1 MGVLS
6 LVAGGYGVRLFNQG
20 HLKLENLP
28 REVERL
34 SLANA
39 LDDFRRTRQENAR
52 AGRPEG
58 RTAETEA
65 GACG

>member
-6 LVAGGYGVRLFNQG
+6 LVTGGYGVRHFKQG

-28 REVERL
+28 READRS

-39 LDDFRRTRQENAR
+39 IDDFRRTRQGKCAR
-52 AGRPEG
+52 W
-58 RTAETEA
+58 TS
-65 GACG
+65 